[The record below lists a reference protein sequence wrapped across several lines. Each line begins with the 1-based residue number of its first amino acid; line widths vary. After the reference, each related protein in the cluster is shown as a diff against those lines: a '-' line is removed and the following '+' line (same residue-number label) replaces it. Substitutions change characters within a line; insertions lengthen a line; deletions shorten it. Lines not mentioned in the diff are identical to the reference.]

1 MRVGLRWVGGGGRDG
16 RGDKVY
22 RHIGGVSKIEIRLA
36 AK

>member
-1 MRVGLRWVGGGGRDG
+1 MRVGLRWVGGEPVRH
-16 RGDKVY
+16 GDKVY